1 MLTSPFIIGVFAF
14 ISRVFHTRSVML
26 AIVVGCG
33 LQIFQQISGINTVM
47 YYSATIIQMFG
58 YNDQQAIWFAIL
70 PAFANFSFTAV
81 GLYFVERVGR
91 RKLLIVSL
99 IGVVFWFAVLAMSFF
114 LSNQHSP
121 TTVSL
126 DAKCH
131 FKNCGTCVANSNCGF
146 CALKVDKGKY
156 TNGTCSRG
164 DEDNSD
170 FRPNNTICGTHLE
183 YQLNQS
189 LSDDGKSRQWYF
201 KYCPDNKF
209 AVLALISLFMYLVF
223 FAPGMGPLPWTINS
237 EIYPMW
243 ARSNAVALATACN
256 WIFNLLVSVTF
267 LTLIDAVTQPIAFL
281 LYAIFAFGG
290 LLFVVFLVPE
300 TKGVSLETVER
311 LFEQPYFLKWCTARN
326 TYSTPINEK
335 DTEE

>member
-1 MLTSPFIIGVFAF
+1 MFAF

-26 AIVVGCG
+26 AIIIGCG

-47 YYSATIIQMFG
+47 YYSASIIQMFG

-70 PAFANFSFTAV
+70 PAFANFLFTAV
-81 GLYFVERVGR
+81 GLYFVERIGR

-99 IGVVFWFAVLAMSFF
+99 IGVVFWFAMLSMSSF

-121 TTVSL
+121 RTVPL
-126 DAKCH
+126 YTGAKCDYG
-131 FKNCGTCVANSNCGF
+131 NCGICVANSKCGF
-146 CALKVDKGKY
+146 CAVKVSDGEY
-156 TNGTCSRG
+156 NNGTCTKG
-164 DEDNSD
+164 DEDNSG
-170 FRPNNTICGTHLE
+170 FRLDDAVCGTSLE
-183 YQLNQS
+183 YHLNMS
-189 LSDDGKSRQWYF
+189 LSDDGGSRQWYF
-201 KYCPDNKF
+201 KYCPDNRF
-209 AVLALISLFMYLVF
+209 AVLALISLFMYLAF

-281 LYAIFAFGG
+281 LYAIFAFAG

-300 TKGVSLETVER
+300 TKGVSLEMVES
-311 LFEQPYFLKWCTARN
+311 LFQRPYFLKWCTAKLDRRRN
-326 TYSTPINEK
+326 STSTKLINDK
-335 DTEE
+335 SIEE

>member
-1 MLTSPFIIGVFAF
+1 
-14 ISRVFHTRSVML
+14 ML

-47 YYSATIIQMFG
+47 YYSASIIQMFG
-58 YNDQQAIWFAIL
+58 YNDQQAIWFSIL
-70 PAFANFSFTAV
+70 PAFANFTFTAV

-99 IGVVFWFAVLAMSFF
+99 VGVVFWFGVLSMSFF

-121 TTVSL
+121 ATVPL
-126 DAKCH
+126 YIGAQCD
-131 FKNCGTCVANSNCGF
+131 FKNCGTCVANSKCGF
-146 CALKVDKGKY
+146 CAVEVDDGKY
-156 TNGTCSRG
+156 SNGTCTKG
-164 DEDNSD
+164 DDDNSD
-170 FRPNNTICGTHLE
+170 FRFNDTICGTAFDYHD
-183 YQLNQS
+183 YINNS
-189 LSDDGKSRQWYF
+189 ANDDGGNRQWYF
-201 KYCPDNKF
+201 KYCPDNRF
-209 AVLALISLFMYLVF
+209 AALALVALFMYLVF

-281 LYAIFAFGG
+281 FYAIFAFVG
-290 LLFVVFLVPE
+290 LLFVIFLVPE

-311 LFEQPYFLKWCTARN
+311 LFERPHFMNWCTAKRDRRNSVSTKLINDRN
-326 TYSTPINEK
+326 T
-335 DTEE
+335 EE